1 MNTRKTVLV
10 ALMACLALGIYALE
24 SIVPPIVPVPGVKLG
39 LANVVTLVAIYV
51 LGCRAAFA
59 TLLIRIVL
67 SSLLFGQVMSFWFSL
82 AGGVLCWAAM
92 CIASKYFDTSQVW
105 IVSVFGALFHSAGQ
119 TLVAIAVT
127 SQLAVAYYFLF
138 LIISSIISGIFT
150 GICASYCIKFL
161 KNKIL

>member
-67 SSLLFGQVMSFWFSL
+67 SSLLFGQAMSFLFSL
-82 AGGVLCWAAM
+82 AGGVLCWVAM
-92 CIASKYFDTSQVW
+92 RFASRFFGTSQVW

-119 TLVAIAVT
+119 ILVAIAVT

>member
-24 SIVPPIVPVPGVKLG
+24 SIVPPIVPIPGVKLG

-67 SSLLFGQVMSFWFSL
+67 SSLLFGQAMSFCSALQAECFVGWQCVLHRDFSAPL
-82 AGGVLCWAAM
+82 RCGL
-92 CIASKYFDTSQVW
+92 
-105 IVSVFGALFHSAGQ
+105 
-119 TLVAIAVT
+119 
-127 SQLAVAYYFLF
+127 
-138 LIISSIISGIFT
+138 
-150 GICASYCIKFL
+150 
-161 KNKIL
+161 